1 MQPHEKVKQY
11 LDTICE
17 QIRYKRIH
25 NELREEP
32 ENHITDQKQA
42 YIAQGMDEETG
53 TFKAVEQ
60 MGDPVMVGTQLDRT
74 HKPKPEWSMIV
85 LTLLLLLT
93 GTFIRLYTA
102 PRETNGLELFYR
114 QLLFTVVGIGLMTL
128 CYKVDFTILGEY
140 SSILFFALAAII
152 VLLMLV
158 INPVDGRFIY
168 ASYPLLLFPAL
179 FAGVVYSMSN
189 RGYSGVILCGIYF
202 TIPLIL
208 SLLIPN
214 ITITL
219 FLTLSYLVILTIA
232 IQKKRFKVNQHH
244 ALLLVYVPF
253 IISFVV
259 AMTNNNLIY
268 RLKIVFTPSL
278 APMGVGY
285 MGNITRGI
293 MKGARLIGQGALPEN
308 LQGLTV
314 EQVLPLINSDF
325 LLTYITHRFGWIAFL
340 IVVALLELFI
350 IRAFV
355 LCARQK
361 SVLALLV
368 STAVTLTFAYQT
380 LGFVVTNCGFYLFA
394 PLSLPLISQSSHYL
408 LVNMS
413 LIGILLSVYR
423 TGHMVHDKRFP
434 EKPDRRPF
442 LTIEDG
448 RIIIDLHLD

>member
-11 LDTICE
+11 LDTICA

-25 NELREEP
+25 EELREEL
-32 ENHITDQKQA
+32 ESHITDQKQA
-42 YIAQGMDEETG
+42 YIAQGMDEETS
-53 TFKAVEQ
+53 TFKAIEQ

-74 HKPKPEWSMIV
+74 HRPKPEWSMIV

-102 PRETNGLELFYR
+102 PQETNGLELFYR

-140 SSILFFALAAII
+140 SRILFVALAAIV

-158 INPVDGRFIY
+158 INPIDGRFIY

-179 FAGVVYSMSN
+179 FAGVVYRMSN
-189 RGYSGVILCGIYF
+189 KGYLGIIKCGIF
-202 TIPLIL
+202 FIIPLIL

-214 ITITL
+214 ITISIL
-219 FLTLSYLVILTIA
+219 MALSYLVTLTIA
-232 IQKKRFKVNQHH
+232 IQKKRFRVNHFH
-244 ALLLVYVPF
+244 ALLLVYIPF

-259 AMTNNNLIY
+259 AMTNSNFLY
-268 RLKIVFTPSL
+268 RLKIAFTPSL

-293 MKGARLIGQGALPEN
+293 MKGARLIGQGTLPEN

-340 IVVALLELFI
+340 IVVALLALFI

-355 LCARQK
+355 LCAKQK

-368 STAVTLTFAYQT
+368 STAVTLTIAYQA
-380 LGFVVTNCGFYLFA
+380 LGFVAGNCGFYLFS
-394 PLSLPLISQSSHYL
+394 PLSLPLISQSSNFL
-408 LVNMS
+408 LVNMC
-413 LIGILLSVYR
+413 LVGILLSVYR
-423 TGHMVHDKRFP
+423 TGTIVHDKKFP
-434 EKPDRRPF
+434 EEPEAKPF

-448 RIIIDLHLD
+448 RIIIDFHIN